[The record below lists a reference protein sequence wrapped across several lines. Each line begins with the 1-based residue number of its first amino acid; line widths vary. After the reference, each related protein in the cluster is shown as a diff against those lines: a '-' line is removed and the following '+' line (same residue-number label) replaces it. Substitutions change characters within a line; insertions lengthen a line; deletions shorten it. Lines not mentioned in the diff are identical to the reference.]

1 MTLKRVLQYSRIGTK
16 LMMSRTKKE
25 TWPISVSFHVT
36 KKCNLKCK
44 HCYAVLDTI
53 KEPELTIEQI
63 LSVIDELYNHG
74 TLSIRLL
81 GGEPLVRKELPEII
95 KKVKSKGMFCELVTN
110 GTLLRKRI
118 GQWPELKKLDSV
130 CVSLDGD
137 KILHDSIRG
146 KGTFNRTIDGMYAL
160 IETGIPVR
168 LHGALAADSFAD
180 NHEPHKSLAQL
191 SAKLKKLE
199 YSHCARL

>member
-1 MTLKRVLQYSRIGTK
+1 MTLKRVVQYSRIGTK

-110 GTLLRKRI
+110 GTLLRKKI
-118 GQWPELKKLDSV
+118 GFCMRQS
-130 CVSLDGD
+130 
-137 KILHDSIRG
+137 
-146 KGTFNRTIDGMYAL
+146 
-160 IETGIPVR
+160 
-168 LHGALAADSFAD
+168 
-180 NHEPHKSLAQL
+180 
-191 SAKLKKLE
+191 
-199 YSHCARL
+199 